1 MSIEYLFK
9 ADDDTLIDPKDVI
22 KVRIK
27 QLPTKDDEG
36 HEFLVVF
43 YEQTDYLH
51 TIGFATKD
59 DAQNYLDE
67 YLLWRAN
74 QQIRNEHLAVATQLL
89 AGMSSANSLSPN
101 VNIANAIDR
110 AAALIRAVNKEYF

>member
-1 MSIEYLFK
+1 MSIEHLFK
-9 ADDDTLIDPKDVI
+9 ADDDTLIDPKNVI
-22 KVRIK
+22 KVCIK
-27 QLPTKDDEG
+27 ESPDQNATN
-36 HEFLVVF
+36 HRFLVVF

-51 TIGFATKD
+51 TIGFASKE

-89 AGMSSANSLSPN
+89 AGMSSANSFSPN
-101 VNIANAIDR
+101 VNIANAINL
-110 AAALIRAVNKEYF
+110 AAALINAVNKEYL